1 MRVYWIDKK
10 SLVLTA
16 AGFLLFSCLALI
28 FYRAISLNSAAIP
41 AQAIYQGNS
50 GQKVIAFCVNVD
62 WGEEYLPDMLK
73 VFKENKIQV
82 TFFVTGQ
89 WAEKN
94 PEMIKQMDAAGHSV
108 QNHGYKHLH
117 FNQLSSA
124 QIKEQIINTEKIVAG
139 LTGKKTIYFA
149 SPYGEYNNNLIATVN
164 EMGYQLI
171 MWSIDTIDWELPGSD
186 TIIKRVMNKL
196 HDDAIILMHPTK
208 PTLEA
213 LPDLITQI
221 KGQGYKMLT
230 LDKIIIPPDEKGK
243 KAQDDK
249 SHN

>member
-213 LPDLITQI
+213 LPELITQI